1 MERHKY
7 LKKRKKKNIVNSESR
22 IGECFWTFLNVSV
35 NCNIYNKNVEWLI
48 KLQPHF
54 SIKIIYVSP
63 YDQKGKLSKNFSF
76 IIYNLISQF
85 ISIIF
90 LEFPL

>member
-1 MERHKY
+1 M
-7 LKKRKKKNIVNSESR
+7 
-22 IGECFWTFLNVSV
+22 
-35 NCNIYNKNVEWLI
+35 I

-54 SIKIIYVSP
+54 SIKIIYFSP
-63 YDQKGKLSKNFSF
+63 YDQKEKLSKNFSF

>member
-7 LKKRKKKNIVNSESR
+7 LKKRKKNIVNSESR
-22 IGECFWTFLNVSV
+22 IGECFWTDVLV
-35 NCNIYNKNVEWLI
+35 NCNMYNKNVEWLI

-54 SIKIIYVSP
+54 SIKIIYFSS